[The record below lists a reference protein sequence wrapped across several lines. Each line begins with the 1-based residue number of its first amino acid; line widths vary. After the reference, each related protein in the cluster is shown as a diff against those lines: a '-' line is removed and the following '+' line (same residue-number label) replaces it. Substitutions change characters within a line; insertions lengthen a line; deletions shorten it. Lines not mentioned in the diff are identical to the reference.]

1 MITEVVM
8 NPFWVFMNEAT
19 KVFLKRVKDVCI
31 IVQIHSSAEV
41 YEMCS
46 VKFCDNLL
54 VEADFLTILGVSF
67 YVTLNAF
74 NSIKKT

>member
-31 IVQIHSSAEV
+31 IVQIHSSEEV

-54 VEADFLTILGVSF
+54 VEAYFFTILGVSF
-67 YVTLNAF
+67 CVTLNDF